1 MGFPI
6 LVATVLSL
14 SGSVLSM
21 DGALEAASAQAP
33 ESLPYL
39 GVGIG
44 FRRDI
49 SRSVVEHVREFD
61 CLELVCES
69 FFNARKALLALKSL
83 RPVIPH
89 SLAMSVGS
97 EMDPAYLA
105 RVKDIV
111 DLCGNRWYSDHL
123 CFTRA
128 DGAATGHLM
137 TLPWNEESLEVVT
150 RNVKEVM
157 RLMGPN
163 FALENISNPFV
174 WPNSTMTEGEF
185 LDEVL
190 RRTGCLLLLDVENV
204 RINAENHGYDPRKFI
219 AGLPLE
225 RIVQVHVAGG
235 VNPDGAFAFDTHNAP
250 VSKGTWDLLA
260 YLVEHHR
267 PRATILEHDEDF
279 PPMAQ
284 LVSEVRTARSI
295 VGGPGH

>member
-1 MGFPI
+1 MAG
-6 LVATVLSL
+6 VV
-14 SGSVLSM
+14 
-21 DGALEAASAQAP
+21 EAEAP
-33 ESLPYL
+33 ERFPYL

-49 SRSVVEHVREFD
+49 SRQVVEHVREFD
-61 CLELVCES
+61 CLEVVCES

-97 EMDPAYLA
+97 ELDPRYLA
-105 RVKDIV
+105 QVKEIV
-111 DLCGNRWYSDHL
+111 DLCGNPWYSDHL

-128 DGAATGHLM
+128 DGVATGHLM
-137 TLPWNEESLEVVT
+137 TLPWNEESLEVVA

-157 RLMGPN
+157 RVIGPE

-174 WPNSTMTEGEF
+174 WPTSTMSEAEF
-185 LDEVL
+185 LNEIV
-190 RRTGCLLLLDVENV
+190 RRTGCHLLLDVENV
-204 RINAENHGYDPRKFI
+204 RVNSENHGFDPHKFI
-219 AGLPLE
+219 ASLPLE

-235 VNPDGAFAFDTHNAP
+235 VNPDGTFTMDTHSAP
-250 VSKGTWDLLA
+250 VSKRTWDLLA

-279 PPMAQ
+279 PPMPQ
-284 LVSEVRTARSI
+284 LLGEVRQARAI